1 MGGVVLSRLLIILL
15 EREVALAEI
24 HSILKPGGR
33 CFVAEPQYRCARCGC
48 SPVSQ
53 AFTAIDPGVAG
64 SSVLSSE
71 EFRGIVRS
79 QPWGDIRHWKD
90 AWYQYAVREKART

>member
-1 MGGVVLSRLLIILL
+1 MRMLAGLSGFHGDRPRGC
-15 EREVALAEI
+15 RE
-24 HSILKPGGR
+24 PGA
-33 CFVAEPQYRCARCGC
+33 V
-48 SPVSQ
+48 
-53 AFTAIDPGVAG
+53 
-64 SSVLSSE
+64 SVLSSE